1 MIETLLQWDKGLF
14 LVLNSFHN
22 EFWDVVMFNIS
33 NKFMWIP
40 LYLLFFYWVI
50 RFYKKEAVWIILSL
64 MVVIAVS
71 DLVSVHGFKNVFL
84 RLRPCHDPQ
93 LAGLV
98 HIVRDK
104 CGGQY
109 GFYSSHATNHFAV
122 AVFFALVFNGRF
134 LYFTPLILLW
144 AAIIA
149 YSRIYL
155 GVHFPLDVLAG
166 SVMGSLIAWGGYQVL
181 RLARPG
187 LLHKS

>member
-166 SVMGSLIAWGGYQVL
+166 SVMGSLIAWGGYRVL

-187 LLHKS
+187 L

>member
-166 SVMGSLIAWGGYQVL
+166 SVMGSLIAWGGYRVL

-187 LLHKS
+187 LFYKS